1 MARFPRILT
10 ALVAAL
16 AAVMLVAACGGGDG
30 GDGGGGTDNTT
41 GLTPAQIIER
51 SVAATGEAE
60 SFRLAFEVTGTAQLG
75 PSAGA
80 LLGDGIDI
88 SGEGPVRPP
97 DAASMDVK
105 VRVSG
110 LPVQAN
116 ITRVGDDV
124 VLGALGTNL
133 ALQVDPRVLSFL
145 DFGAAYP
152 ELAGW
157 ITDPSETGRESVDGT
172 ATVRIEGRLDP
183 RRAATALAP
192 LLGDARVPADAVT
205 GTATLDIGTEDL
217 LLRRAVVHL
226 EGDAAGALDGAGAID
241 LDITAA
247 LSEFDEAGDITLPR
261 ASRTISPDQL
271 GSLIGG

>member
-133 ALQVDPRVLSFL
+133 ALRVDPRVLSFL

-183 RRAATALAP
+183 RRGGHGARAAAGRRPRTGRRRHRDGHPQHRHRGPAAAP
-192 LLGDARVPADAVT
+192 R
-205 GTATLDIGTEDL
+205 
-217 LLRRAVVHL
+217 RRAPGGRRGRRARRGRRHR
-226 EGDAAGALDGAGAID
+226 
-241 LDITAA
+241 
-247 LSEFDEAGDITLPR
+247 PR
-261 ASRTISPDQL
+261 HHGRSQRVR
-271 GSLIGG
+271 